1 LDTQDA
7 KQEAILQA
15 RDYID
20 AENAV
25 MAVDALKRFLNSV
38 EGRQSGN
45 GEILQKEEAAD
56 LTAAA
61 RRIIDL
67 LDNE

>member
-1 LDTQDA
+1 MDTQDA